1 MLHCLSAIC
10 DINSILLECLKT
22 EDYEEGY
29 LDELREQLNTVKL
42 RVKEKLKIRKEAAK
56 VIYNEWMWYFK
67 LYFAWFHCC
76 ICIVCIMGRVM

>member
-1 MLHCLSAIC
+1 
-10 DINSILLECLKT
+10 LK
-22 EDYEEGY
+22 
-29 LDELREQLNTVKL
+29 TVKL

-67 LYFAWFHCC
+67 LYFACFHCC